1 MADAFDAWMSNIGD
15 GVGGAAASSGGGMWS
30 WLGNNAN
37 ELKTF
42 GTLVGGIGSGYGA
55 YKQGQAMDQVNK
67 LNLKIYD
74 DEKKRQESNDKALS
88 LGYANSTYGKG
99 A

>member
-1 MADAFDAWMSNIGD
+1 MFGEFKLLENAMD
-15 GVGGAAASSGGGMWS
+15 GVKSATDGGIWS

-37 ELKTF
+37 ELKTV

-74 DEKKRQESNDKALS
+74 DEKKRQEANDKALS
-88 LGYANSTYGKG
+88 LGFANSTYGKG

>member
-1 MADAFDAWMSNIGD
+1 MFGEFKLLENAMD
-15 GVGGAAASSGGGMWS
+15 GVKGASDSGVWD

-37 ELKTF
+37 ELKTM
-42 GTLVGGIGSGYGA
+42 GTLVGGLGAGYGA
-55 YKQGQAMDQVNK
+55 FAQGQAMDKVNK

-74 DEKKRQESNDKALS
+74 DEKKRQQQNDANLS

-99 A
+99 S

>member
-1 MADAFDAWMSNIGD
+1 MFGEFKLLENAMD
-15 GVGGAAASSGGGMWS
+15 GVGSASKSGVWD

-55 YKQGQAMDQVNK
+55 WKQGQAIDNVNK

-74 DEKKRQESNDKALS
+74 DEKKRQQQNDANLS